1 MIDDIV
7 VFTGGFDPVHSGHIS
22 CIKEARKLGR
32 VIIGLNSDEWL
43 TRKKGKPFMT
53 FDERKAVLEQF
64 KDVLCVIGFDDS
76 NNTASD
82 AIRQAMKMF
91 PKSKIVF
98 VNGGDRTEN
107 NIPEIEDFKDNLSVS
122 FQFGIGGEDKKNSSS
137 WILSD
142 WKHPTEKRIW
152 GDSMTYHDSTE
163 TKVKRLILEPGK
175 SISMQYHLQRSEFWF
190 VESGSGTIYT
200 YDKDNITKV
209 KDIYKHEMHH
219 VPVGKWHKLEAN
231 SGTKLCIVEIQY
243 GKLCNEKDIVRL

>member
-1 MIDDIV
+1 MENIV

-22 CIKEARKLGR
+22 CIQEARKLGR

-43 TRKKGKPFMT
+43 TRKKGKPFML
-53 FDERKAVLEQF
+53 FEERKIVLEQF
-64 KDVLCVIGFDDS
+64 KDILCVIGFDDS
-76 NNTASD
+76 NNSASD
-82 AIRQAMKMF
+82 AIRQARKMF
-91 PKSKIVF
+91 PNNKIIF

-107 NIPEIEDFKDNLSVS
+107 NIPEIEDFKSDAFVS
-122 FQFGIGGEDKKNSSS
+122 FQFGIGGENKKNSSS
-137 WILSD
+137 WILSE

-175 SISMQYHLQRSEFWF
+175 SISMQYHLQRNELWF

-200 YDKDNITKV
+200 YDKENTIKV

-219 VPVGKWHKLEAN
+219 VSVGEWHKLEASPDN
-231 SGTKLCIVEIQY
+231 KLCIVEIQY
-243 GKLCNEKDIVRL
+243 GNLCNEKDIVRL